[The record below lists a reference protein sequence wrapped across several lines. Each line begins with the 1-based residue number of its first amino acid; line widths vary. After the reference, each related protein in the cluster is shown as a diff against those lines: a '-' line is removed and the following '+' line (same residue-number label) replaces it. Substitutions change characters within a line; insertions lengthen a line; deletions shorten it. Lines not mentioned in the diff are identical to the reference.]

1 MQAAIDWL
9 QQLGTSGNEAGNA
22 VVVDGDNNYI
32 YVGGYTTG
40 ALSDDGSASEYWNPW
55 VAKFYAKSG
64 EQIWS
69 KQLSDV
75 TDASD
80 FTGSDIAIDDDNVYV
95 LIQDRENDK
104 TLVVKLDLDAEEEKW
119 TYDFKYAS
127 GSVDNCN
134 SIVAD
139 GSGYLYITG
148 TVAGSMISPDDEVLE
163 STGVKDAWIAKL
175 STDKELNWIKQFGS
189 SESESY
195 GMDLAVDG
203 SGNVYAV
210 GYTTGV
216 MIGTTD
222 VSNSES
228 SEDIWIAKY
237 NSDGERQ
244 WIEQLGSVSNENE
257 RALAVAVDEFG
268 GVYATGITQ
277 GDLKERSTTKYTNIQ
292 SWVAKFQTS
301 TETSK
306 GEQVWLNQFGDEGAD
321 TFEVKMRGISVDNNG
336 GVYIAGRING
346 DGTLADLSTDPVA
359 IASTSRDALIIKYN
373 AYTGKRDWLKQINSS
388 DDMLDNARNITVGP
402 NGNLYL
408 TGVTA
413 GEMSG
418 TTTPQQGG
426 DDIWLAQLREVPEN
440 YDELAQVLKRYIDY
454 KVSQSTETVLETSET
469 TSTTSTTT
477 SSSITTSSLLEV
489 AADVVA
495 SNNSGSNEEE
505 SKQTTESDN
514 SVSVLSEAT
523 SVANS

>member
-1 MQAAIDWL
+1 MKAAIDWL
-9 QQLGTSGNEAGNA
+9 QQLGTSENDAGNA
-22 VVVDGDNNYI
+22 VVVDRDNNYI
-32 YVGGYTTG
+32 YATGYNSNSIG
-40 ALSDDGSASEYWNPW
+40 W

-104 TLVVKLDLDAEEEKW
+104 TLVTKRDLDTGEEIW
-119 TYDFKYAS
+119 TYDFEYDS
-127 GSVDNCN
+127 GATDECS

-139 GSGYLYITG
+139 GSGYLYVTG
-148 TVAGSMISPDDEVLE
+148 TVAGSMISPDDEALE

-175 STDKELNWIKQFGS
+175 STDTDKELNWIKQFGS

-203 SGNVYAV
+203 SGNIYAV

-268 GVYATGITQ
+268 GVYATGFTK
-277 GDLKERSTTKYTNIQ
+277 GDLYASEESNTTTDNDHSR
-292 SWVAKFQTS
+292 SWVAKFQAIT
-301 TETSK
+301 
-306 GEQVWLNQFGDEGAD
+306 GEQVWLKQFGYETGSNEP
-321 TFEVKMRGISVDNNG
+321 FYVEMRGISVDNNG
-336 GVYIAGRING
+336 GVYIAGWT
-346 DGTLADLSTDPVA
+346 DGEFQIVDNEVLASNISNNVTVDP
-359 IASTSRDALIIKYN
+359 LIVKYS
-373 AYTGKRDWLKQINSS
+373 AYTGNPVWLHQITQATNSAYN
-388 DDMLDNARNITVGP
+388 MTVGSD
-402 NGNLYL
+402 GSLYVTGL
-408 TGVTA
+408 TEGIIYYTEKYH
-413 GEMSG
+413 GKG
-418 TTTPQQGG
+418 
-426 DDIWLAQLREVPEN
+426 DIWLAQLREVPED

-469 TSTTSTTT
+469 TSDNTTT
-477 SSSITTSSLLEV
+477 TTTTSSLLAV
-489 AADVVA
+489 AAGVV
-495 SNNSGSNEEE
+495 NSGGTEGETE
-505 SKQTTESDN
+505 PTTVSEN
-514 SVSVLSEAT
+514 SPSVLS
-523 SVANS
+523 VAASLASS